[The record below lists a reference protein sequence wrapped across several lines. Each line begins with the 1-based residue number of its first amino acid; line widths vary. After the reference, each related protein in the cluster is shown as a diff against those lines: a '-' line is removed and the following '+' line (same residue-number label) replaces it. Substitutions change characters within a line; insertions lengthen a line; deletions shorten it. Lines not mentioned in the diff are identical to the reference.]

1 MYIFEKNNFEEM
13 YDFNKNNLEE
23 MSKIAVI
30 PLNKGILKIKTQ
42 NHNLCSI

>member
-1 MYIFEKNNFEEM
+1 M

-23 MSKIAVI
+23 MSKNDCN

>member
-23 MSKIAVI
+23 MSKNSCN
-30 PLNKGILKIKTQ
+30 PFK
-42 NHNLCSI
+42 

>member
-23 MSKIAVI
+23 MSKHGCN
-30 PLNKGILKIKTQ
+30 PFK
-42 NHNLCSI
+42 

>member
-23 MSKIAVI
+23 MSKNGCK
-30 PLNKGILKIKTQ
+30 PFK
-42 NHNLCSI
+42 

>member
-23 MSKIAVI
+23 MS
-30 PLNKGILKIKTQ
+30 Q
-42 NHNLCSI
+42 NSCNPFK

>member
-23 MSKIAVI
+23 MSKNGCN
-30 PLNKGILKIKTQ
+30 PFK
-42 NHNLCSI
+42 

>member
-23 MSKIAVI
+23 MSK
-30 PLNKGILKIKTQ
+30 NGCNSFK
-42 NHNLCSI
+42 

>member
-23 MSKIAVI
+23 MVI
-30 PLNKGILKIKTQ
+30 MRDKWKENK
-42 NHNLCSI
+42 N

>member
-23 MSKIAVI
+23 MSKNGCD
-30 PLNKGILKIKTQ
+30 PFK
-42 NHNLCSI
+42 